1 MGKQFVIGDIHAGY
15 RSLKQ
20 CLERSNFNYDEDQL
34 IVLGDI
40 VDGWSETPLVIEEL
54 LKIKNLILIEG
65 NHDTWA
71 REWFKF
77 GARPIIWT
85 QQGGQAT
92 IDSYIANPEL
102 MIKHREFFDKAVKC
116 YVDED
121 RLFVHG
127 GFRLGI
133 PADEQDLRYLS
144 WDRDLYDRRNNILDI
159 SPYKEVFIG
168 HTSTWNISHLP
179 FERNNVWFLDQ
190 GAGWEGVLT
199 IMNVNTK
206 EFWQSDKV
214 SSLYP
219 ECKGR

>member
-1 MGKQFVIGDIHAGY
+1 MNKFVIGDIHGGY

-34 IVLGDI
+34 IVLGDV

-144 WDRDLYDRRNNILDI
+144 WDRDLYDMRNNTLDI
-159 SPYKEVFIG
+159 SPYKEVFVG
-168 HTSTWNISHLP
+168 HTSTWNISHNP
-179 FERNNVWFLDQ
+179 FMRNNVWFLDQ
-190 GAGWEGVLT
+190 GGGWEGKLT
-199 IMNVNTK
+199 IMNINTH
-206 EFWQSDKV
+206 EFWQSDVVKT
-214 SSLYP
+214 LYP
-219 ECKGR
+219 ECRGR